1 MAEDDTSSREGL
13 LNTIRILE
21 ERIASYVKEKRPAS
35 TRLSTISIVSS
46 SIAAALTI
54 GPAAGGLT
62 FAETVQHGLELSQ
75 SQTVWR
81 ALCIAATMVA
91 VVAAISANLN
101 KSNDLTGHI
110 KILEGCSA
118 ELDVLRNRFELRKLS
133 VGEALNRYE
142 EIRARIP
149 FIVVPPAGV
158 EDPSARRPK
167 DWVAGSLVT
176 VLVVAFLVMLL
187 TLGGLLVGF
196 LRAGPP
202 SPVPPTPASAPS
214 SSAPTASRAVYAG
227 RSSDGQVTL
236 AIAVDNGKAA
246 AYLCDGKKLEA
257 WLQGRISG
265 EKVSL
270 SGRNGADLTGTINGQ
285 AMFGTVAARDKIW
298 SFSADLAAPPAGI
311 YQATMTINGVA
322 TRVGWVMLPGG
333 IQAGVINL
341 GGTEASAPQLNMATD
356 SFTANGTSYRAAPV
370 RGSDTVVRR

>member
-101 KSNDLTGHI
+101 KSNDLTGRI
-110 KILEGCSA
+110 KLVEGCSA
-118 ELDVLRNRFELRKLS
+118 ELDVLRNHFELRKLS

-149 FIVVPPAGV
+149 FIVV
-158 EDPSARRPK
+158 
-167 DWVAGSLVT
+167 
-176 VLVVAFLVMLL
+176 
-187 TLGGLLVGF
+187 
-196 LRAGPP
+196 
-202 SPVPPTPASAPS
+202 SP
-214 SSAPTASRAVYAG
+214 
-227 RSSDGQVTL
+227 
-236 AIAVDNGKAA
+236 
-246 AYLCDGKKLEA
+246 
-257 WLQGRISG
+257 
-265 EKVSL
+265 
-270 SGRNGADLTGTINGQ
+270 
-285 AMFGTVAARDKIW
+285 
-298 SFSADLAAPPAGI
+298 
-311 YQATMTINGVA
+311 
-322 TRVGWVMLPGG
+322 
-333 IQAGVINL
+333 AGVINR
-341 GGTEASAPQLNMATD
+341 GGTEASAPQLNTATD